1 MLWLR
6 MLFKKKI
13 KVYVLIDENLTPI
26 TNSNGLASFR
36 YQKHSNA
43 PLYSTP
49 PSSLSPLDG
58 AVPFNDETAL
68 SLEEIQ
74 KPQRKQHTAVTSIPD
89 TIPPNTIVIYTDGGA
104 SPNPGPAACAFLM
117 MFGPHSLEFWEYLGN
132 ATNNI
137 AELTAILRAVEH
149 IKNKNL
155 PILLYSDSNYAL
167 DVLSGKKNAAKNK
180 ELVAQTRAELAK
192 CPQLHLLK
200 VKAHIGITHNEHVD
214 QLVALARDSK
224 ASGERR
230 SKS

>member
-1 MLWLR
+1 MQWLR

-13 KVYVLIDENLTPI
+13 KVYVLIDENLSPI

-36 YQKHSNA
+36 YQNHSNA
-43 PLYSTP
+43 PLYSTTLP
-49 PSSLSPLDG
+49 NLSPLDG
-58 AVPFNDETAL
+58 AVPFNDENVT
-68 SLEEIQ
+68 SLEDIK
-74 KPQRKQHTAVTSIPD
+74 KPQRKQNTTATAVHD

-155 PILLYSDSNYAL
+155 PILIYSDSNYAIG
-167 DVLSGKKNAAKNK
+167 VLSGEKNASKNK
-180 ELVAQTRAELAK
+180 ELVAQTRDELAK
-192 CPQLHLLK
+192 CPKLHLLK

-224 ASGERR
+224 TSGERR